1 MSSLGIRKNS
11 ARDERRYS
19 HSGPRKNPTGI
30 TVALNRA
37 TEDSFEEKLVQ
48 VFSRA
53 NRKRPDMPW

>member
-1 MSSLGIRKNS
+1 MSSLGIRKNF
-11 ARDERRYS
+11 ARDERRYRTAGQGKS
-19 HSGPRKNPTGI
+19 RREL
-30 TVALNRA
+30 ALNRA